1 MTENG
6 KPRFNLVRQ
15 RNGGKFVVKKMKIK
29 KDHSFRDE
37 MASLA
42 LKVRRKCAFN
52 HPNFLVYL
60 KAHLKKKYS
69 INSK

>member
-1 MTENG
+1 MQAVTVNG

-15 RNGGKFVVKKMKIK
+15 RNGGKFVVKKIKMK

-42 LKVRRKCAFN
+42 LKVRRLTSQSKLEL
-52 HPNFLVYL
+52 PNDPQNL
-60 KAHLKKKYS
+60 
-69 INSK
+69 

>member
-1 MTENG
+1 MQAVTVNG

-15 RNGGKFVVKKMKIK
+15 RNGGKFVVKKIKMK

-42 LKVRRKCAFN
+42 LKVRRLTSQSKFEL
-52 HPNFLVYL
+52 PNDPQNL
-60 KAHLKKKYS
+60 
-69 INSK
+69 

>member
-1 MTENG
+1 MQAVTVNG

-15 RNGGKFVVKKMKIK
+15 RNGGKFVVKKIKMK

-42 LKVRRKCAFN
+42 LKVRRLTNQSKLEL
-52 HPNFLVYL
+52 PNDPQNL
-60 KAHLKKKYS
+60 
-69 INSK
+69 